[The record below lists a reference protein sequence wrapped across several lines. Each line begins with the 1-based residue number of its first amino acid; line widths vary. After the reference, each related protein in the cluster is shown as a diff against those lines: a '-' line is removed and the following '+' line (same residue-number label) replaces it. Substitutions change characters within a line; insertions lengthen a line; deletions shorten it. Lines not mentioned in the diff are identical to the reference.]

1 MPPKKDPKI
10 EALERKAKKA
20 REEIKYRKACQKYNL
35 KPLETSRE
43 YTTRVKR
50 EAKSLPKELR
60 QKCLDTWRNGGLPLE
75 QMATLCG
82 VTTHQMVGVFLINR
96 KRITYTILNEKTV

>member
-1 MPPKKDPKI
+1 MSKKDPKI
-10 EALERKAKKA
+10 EALEIKAKKT

-43 YTTRVKR
+43 YITRVKR
-50 EAKSLPKELR
+50 EAKALPKELR
-60 QKCLDTWRNGGLPLE
+60 QKCLDTWRKGGLTLE

-82 VTTHQMVGVFLINR
+82 VTSHQIIGVYLINR

>member
-1 MPPKKDPKI
+1 MPQKDPKI

-50 EAKSLPKELR
+50 EARP
-60 QKCLDTWRNGGLPLE
+60 CPRN
-75 QMATLCG
+75 CG
-82 VTTHQMVGVFLINR
+82 NSALIHIA
-96 KRITYTILNEKTV
+96 KGA